1 MEEEPKG
8 LCLGII
14 IKKSEVEKNQLNND
28 NKTTKRN
35 TLYSNA
41 NNLVHYI
48 LYTLYYKEN
57 KKTIESPSLQRYRRI
72 HSEGVYE
79 RKFWRIPFKPFPS
92 HPHPIPIPL
101 RPFQTEWL
109 FLCHI
114 PTSFGNV
121 TNKVH

>member
-14 IKKSEVEKNQLNND
+14 TKKSEVEKNQLNND

-35 TLYSNA
+35 TLYSNT

-92 HPHPIPIPL
+92 PFKQYEIPIPFDSHPIPIIFPYG
-101 RPFQTEWL
+101 Q
-109 FLCHI
+109 
-114 PTSFGNV
+114 S
-121 TNKVH
+121 